1 MAAVTGNYAG
11 DITELYFS
19 SAVIESKTETNLEA
33 AVTTGNRVGRL
44 TEPGEIGAER
54 TVTSFAVAGEDYS
67 SSVVGQADPGTY
79 DFTVAVDWTETLHN
93 TLATD
98 NGKTTHTFIV
108 KLNQSDA
115 NNTLVAFD
123 GRIANA
129 TIGGAVGEV
138 GTLNVSVARTGA
150 HTIVHNS

>member
-1 MAAVTGNYAG
+1 MFGCAG

-33 AVTTGNRVGRL
+33 AVTDDNKIGFI
-44 TEPGEIGAER
+44 TEPGDIGAER
-54 TVTSFAVAGEDYS
+54 TVISFAVAGEDYS

-79 DFTVAVDWTETLHN
+79 DFTIAIDWTETLHN

-98 NGKTTHTFIV
+98 DGKTTHTFIV
-108 KLNQSDA
+108 KLNQTDA
-115 NNTLVAFD
+115 NNTLIAFG

>member
-1 MAAVTGNYAG
+1 MASVQGNYAG

-33 AVTTGNRVGRL
+33 AVTTANKVGRL

-54 TVTSFAVAGEDYS
+54 TVISFAVAGEDYS

-79 DFTVAVDWTETLHN
+79 DFTIAIDWNDTLHN

-98 NGKTTHTFIV
+98 DGKTTHTFIV
-108 KLNQSDA
+108 KLNQTDA
-115 NNTLVAFD
+115 NNSLFAFD

-129 TIGGAVGEV
+129 TITGAVGEV
-138 GTLNVSVARTGA
+138 GTLNVSVARTGG

>member
-1 MAAVTGNYAG
+1 MAAVLGNYAG

-33 AVTTGNRVGRL
+33 AVTTANRVGRV

-54 TVTSFAVAGEDYS
+54 TVISFAVAGEDYS

-79 DFTVAVDWTETLHN
+79 DFTVAVEWEDTLHN

-98 NGKTTHTFIV
+98 NGKTSHTFIV
-108 KLNQSDA
+108 KLNQGDA
-115 NNTLVAFD
+115 NNTLIAFD

-129 TIGGAVGEV
+129 TIGGGVGEV
-138 GTLNVSVARTGA
+138 GTLSVSIARTGG